1 MASSSPGGNYHYY
14 NDPTSIP
21 EPNDESN
28 QDQSGL
34 YEQRE
39 TDSDDES
46 SITLTSSDNSYS
58 DSDNDEGD
66 EFERFAAY
74 KGWNDSVLICFQF
87 WCAAKLF
94 HYESTFLSE
103 LSCYLDQN
111 SIDLIVSDTESRG
124 DLWSKSKR
132 QRFSAD

>member
-1 MASSSPGGNYHYY
+1 MASSSPGGNYQYNY

-21 EPNDESN
+21 DSNDESN

-46 SITLTSSDNSYS
+46 SITLSSSDNSYS

-74 KGWNDSVLICFQF
+74 KG
-87 WCAAKLF
+87 
-94 HYESTFLSE
+94 
-103 LSCYLDQN
+103 
-111 SIDLIVSDTESRG
+111 
-124 DLWSKSKR
+124 
-132 QRFSAD
+132 

>member
-1 MASSSPGGNYHYY
+1 MASSSPGGNYHHYK
-14 NDPTSIP
+14 DPTSIP
-21 EPNDESN
+21 DSNDESN

-46 SITLTSSDNSYS
+46 SITLSSSDNSYS

-74 KGWNDSVLICFQF
+74 KG
-87 WCAAKLF
+87 
-94 HYESTFLSE
+94 
-103 LSCYLDQN
+103 
-111 SIDLIVSDTESRG
+111 
-124 DLWSKSKR
+124 
-132 QRFSAD
+132 

>member
-14 NDPTSIP
+14 KDPTSIP
-21 EPNDESN
+21 DSNDEGSN

-34 YEQRE
+34 YEERE

-58 DSDNDEGD
+58 DIDDGD

-74 KGWNDSVLICFQF
+74 KG
-87 WCAAKLF
+87 
-94 HYESTFLSE
+94 
-103 LSCYLDQN
+103 
-111 SIDLIVSDTESRG
+111 
-124 DLWSKSKR
+124 
-132 QRFSAD
+132 

>member
-14 NDPTSIP
+14 KDPTSIP

-34 YEQRE
+34 YEQSE

-58 DSDNDEGD
+58 DSDNSDDGD

-74 KGWNDSVLICFQF
+74 KG
-87 WCAAKLF
+87 
-94 HYESTFLSE
+94 
-103 LSCYLDQN
+103 
-111 SIDLIVSDTESRG
+111 
-124 DLWSKSKR
+124 
-132 QRFSAD
+132 

>member
-1 MASSSPGGNYHYY
+1 MASSSPGGNYHHYK
-14 NDPTSIP
+14 DPTSIP
-21 EPNDESN
+21 DTNDESN

-58 DSDNDEGD
+58 DSDNSDDGD

-74 KGWNDSVLICFQF
+74 KG
-87 WCAAKLF
+87 
-94 HYESTFLSE
+94 
-103 LSCYLDQN
+103 
-111 SIDLIVSDTESRG
+111 
-124 DLWSKSKR
+124 
-132 QRFSAD
+132 

>member
-1 MASSSPGGNYHYY
+1 MASSSPGGNYHHYK
-14 NDPTSIP
+14 DPTSIP
-21 EPNDESN
+21 DSNDESN

-58 DSDNDEGD
+58 DSDNSDDGD

-74 KGWNDSVLICFQF
+74 KG
-87 WCAAKLF
+87 
-94 HYESTFLSE
+94 
-103 LSCYLDQN
+103 
-111 SIDLIVSDTESRG
+111 
-124 DLWSKSKR
+124 
-132 QRFSAD
+132 

>member
-1 MASSSPGGNYHYY
+1 MASSSPGGNYQYNY

-21 EPNDESN
+21 DSNDESN

-58 DSDNDEGD
+58 DNDDGD

-74 KGWNDSVLICFQF
+74 KG
-87 WCAAKLF
+87 
-94 HYESTFLSE
+94 
-103 LSCYLDQN
+103 
-111 SIDLIVSDTESRG
+111 
-124 DLWSKSKR
+124 
-132 QRFSAD
+132 